1 MRMGRILLIRPAY
14 GRASAQTFNPT
25 FTPWTARKDAAAIG
39 AEDAGWVRVALVAE
53 SFLPHMNG
61 VTHSLLRIIDHLSER
76 GDKVLVL
83 APRAADTP
91 RELSGFSVEG
101 LPSFALPRYPN
112 VRIATVTVGHIARSL
127 RKFAPDV
134 VHLASPFVLGLQA
147 AHAAEQLGIPT
158 VAIYQTDVP
167 AYAARYGF
175 PLAEPALWRQVQ
187 RIHQRAT
194 LNLAPSS
201 YASAQLADHQID
213 RVRKWIRGVDSV
225 RFSPAKR
232 DAAWRTRI
240 APNGERIVGY
250 VGRLAAEKQVED
262 LRVIATLPGVRLVI
276 VGDGPLR
283 GRLEQ
288 LLPSAH
294 FTGFLGGDQ
303 LAQAMA
309 SFDVFVHPGEL
320 ETFCQ
325 TIQEA
330 MASGVPVVATGRG
343 GPVDLVDSS
352 RTGWLY
358 TPGNLYE
365 LRERVADL
373 AGDPAKRDAFAEAA
387 RATVR
392 DRSWSAVCESLI
404 GHYRDAIALHQLR
417 PASGWP
423 LTNRSGF
430 IRSSVTLS
438 DTR

>member
-1 MRMGRILLIRPAY
+1 M
-14 GRASAQTFNPT
+14 
-25 FTPWTARKDAAAIG
+25 
-39 AEDAGWVRVALVAE
+39 LVAE

-76 GDKVLVL
+76 GDEVLVL
-83 APRAADTP
+83 APRASESP
-91 RELSGFSVEG
+91 REISGFSVEG
-101 LPSFALPRYPN
+101 LPSFALPRYGN
-112 VRIATVTVGHIARSL
+112 VRIATVTVSRIARSL
-127 RKFAPDV
+127 RRFAPDV
-134 VHLASPFVLGLQA
+134 VHLASPFVLGWQA
-147 AHAAEQLGIPT
+147 MLAAEQLGIPT

-175 PLAEPALWRQVQ
+175 PHAESLLWQQVQ

-201 YASAQLADHQID
+201 YAVGQLSDHQIG
-213 RVRKWIRGVDSV
+213 RVRKWIRGVDTA

-232 DAAWRTRI
+232 DAAWRIRVAPDGQRI
-240 APNGERIVGY
+240 IGY

-262 LRVIATLPGVRLVI
+262 LRVLATLPGVRLVI

-283 GRLEQ
+283 ARLEQ
-288 LLPSAH
+288 SLPAAH
-294 FTGFLGGDQ
+294 FTGFLGGDE
-303 LAQAMA
+303 LARALA

-358 TPGNLYE
+358 QPGNLHE
-365 LRERVADL
+365 LRDRVADL
-373 AGDPAKRDAFAEAA
+373 AGDPAKRNAFARAA
-387 RATVR
+387 HATVHG
-392 DRSWSAVCESLI
+392 RSWAAVCEALVE
-404 GHYRDAIALHQLR
+404 HYREAIALHELR
-417 PASGWP
+417 PATGWAAQP
-423 LTNRSGF
+423 R
-430 IRSSVTLS
+430 
-438 DTR
+438 TRIFT

>member
-1 MRMGRILLIRPAY
+1 
-14 GRASAQTFNPT
+14 
-25 FTPWTARKDAAAIG
+25 
-39 AEDAGWVRVALVAE
+39 
-53 SFLPHMNG
+53 MNG

-76 GDKVLVL
+76 GDEVLVL
-83 APRAADTP
+83 APRASESP
-91 RELSGFSVEG
+91 REISGFSVES
-101 LPSFALPRYPN
+101 LPSFALPRYRN
-112 VRIATVTVGHIARSL
+112 VRITTVTVGRITRSL

-147 AHAAEQLGIPT
+147 MIAAEQLGIPT

-175 PLAEPALWRQVQ
+175 PRAEPLLWQQVQ

-201 YASAQLADHQID
+201 YAARQLADHDID
-213 RVRKWIRGVDSV
+213 RVRKWIRGVDTA
-225 RFSPAKR
+225 RFSPTKR
-232 DAAWRTRI
+232 DAAWRLRV
-240 APNGERIVGY
+240 APNGERIIGY

-283 GRLEQ
+283 ARLEQ
-288 LLPSAH
+288 SLPTAH
-294 FTGFLGGDQ
+294 FTGFLGGDD
-303 LAQAMA
+303 LARVLA

-358 TPGNLYE
+358 EPGNLHE
-365 LRERVADL
+365 LRDRVADL
-373 AGDPAKRDAFAEAA
+373 AGDPAKRDAFALAA
-387 RATVR
+387 HETVR
-392 DRSWSAVCESLI
+392 DRSWTAVCDALI
-404 GHYRDAIALHQLR
+404 GHYRDAIDLHASRPLPGWATRAQLAR
-417 PASGWP
+417 
-423 LTNRSGF
+423 N
-430 IRSSVTLS
+430 
-438 DTR
+438 

>member
-1 MRMGRILLIRPAY
+1 MRI
-14 GRASAQTFNPT
+14 
-25 FTPWTARKDAAAIG
+25 
-39 AEDAGWVRVALVAE
+39 ALVAE

-76 GDKVLVL
+76 GDDVLVL
-83 APRAADTP
+83 APRASEAP
-91 RELSGFSVEG
+91 REISGFSVQG
-101 LPSFALPRYPN
+101 FPSFALPRYRN
-112 VRIATVTVGHIARSL
+112 VRIATVTVGRIARSL
-127 RKFAPDV
+127 RAFQPDV

-147 AHAAEQLGIPT
+147 MLAAEQLGIPT
-158 VAIYQTDVP
+158 VAVYQTDVP

-175 PLAEPALWRQVQ
+175 PRAEPLLWQQVQ

-201 YASAQLADHQID
+201 YAATQLNEHQIG
-213 RVRKWIRGVDSV
+213 RVRKWIRGVDTA
-225 RFSPAKR
+225 RFSPSKR
-232 DAAWRTRI
+232 DEAWRIRH
-240 APNGERIVGY
+240 APDGETIIGY

-283 GRLEQ
+283 ARLEQ
-288 LLPSAH
+288 VLPTAR
-294 FTGFLGGDQ
+294 FTGFLGGEE
-303 LAQAMA
+303 LARALA

-358 TPGNLYE
+358 QPGNLHE
-365 LRERVADL
+365 LRDRVADL
-373 AGDPAKRDAFAEAA
+373 AGDAAKRNAFARAAA
-387 RATVR
+387 RTVQG
-392 DRSWSAVCESLI
+392 RSWSAVCDALI
-404 GHYRDAIALHQLR
+404 GHYLDAIALHQSR
-417 PASGWP
+417 PVAAPP
-423 LTNRSGF
+423 LPAR
-430 IRSSVTLS
+430 L
-438 DTR
+438 

>member
-1 MRMGRILLIRPAY
+1 M
-14 GRASAQTFNPT
+14 
-25 FTPWTARKDAAAIG
+25 
-39 AEDAGWVRVALVAE
+39 RVALVAE

-76 GDKVLVL
+76 GDDVLVL
-83 APRAADTP
+83 APRAAETP
-91 RELSGFSVEG
+91 QELSGFGVEG

-112 VRIATVTVGHIARSL
+112 VRIATVTVGRIARSF

-134 VHLASPFVLGLQA
+134 VHLASPFVLGFQA
-147 AHAAEQLGIPT
+147 MLAAEQLGIPT

-167 AYAARYGF
+167 AYATRYGF
-175 PLAEPALWRQVQ
+175 PQAEPLLWQQVQ

-201 YASAQLADHQID
+201 YAATQLTEHQID
-213 RVRKWIRGVDSV
+213 RVRKWIRGVDTA
-225 RFSPAKR
+225 RFSPTRR
-232 DAAWRTRI
+232 DEAWRIRI

-262 LRVIATLPGVRLVI
+262 LRVVTTLPGVRLVI

-283 GRLEQ
+283 GRLEKV
-288 LLPSAH
+288 LPDAH
-294 FTGFLGGDQ
+294 FTGFLAGDD
-303 LAQAMA
+303 LARTLA

-352 RTGWLY
+352 HTGWLY
-358 TPGNLYE
+358 QPGNLHE

-373 AGDPAKRDAFAEAA
+373 VGDQAKRDAFASAA
-387 RATVR
+387 RDTVR
-392 DRSWSAVCESLI
+392 NRSWPAVCDALV
-404 GHYRDAIALHQLR
+404 GHYRDAIALHRRR
-417 PASGWP
+417 PVGGWVTTPRASAP
-423 LTNRSGF
+423 LSNFS
-430 IRSSVTLS
+430 
-438 DTR
+438 